1 MAVANNKMGVGT
13 FQVDENEQSSDILDI
28 FKPPVIEPHIIGGRT
43 IDYSPIN
50 GINDNGPYTFV
61 IQSSDIDYVHLPYT
75 RLRGKAKIV
84 KIVDGKETPCTS
96 SDDYSVVNC
105 FGNSLFKQVECS
117 LNNVELADQST
128 ATSHYKALI
137 ETVLSFSKDAK
148 TTHLKTRIFHKDGVG
163 VENRNET
170 VGSDTTSG
178 YAVRRSMVKDS
189 KDIFFSTNLHVDFMN
204 GMRLLPPNLN
214 LKLNFVRGS
223 DDFAIIAKTG
233 TYKIKIE
240 ELKLSVRKVQVS
252 EKKLNEHLQM
262 WRSNLALFP
271 YKRIKITA
279 NTIVSSK
286 VYTYT

>member
-1 MAVANNKMGVGT
+1 
-13 FQVDENEQSSDILDI
+13 
-28 FKPPVIEPHIIGGRT
+28 
-43 IDYSPIN
+43 
-50 GINDNGPYTFV
+50 
-61 IQSSDIDYVHLPYT
+61 
-75 RLRGKAKIV
+75 
-84 KIVDGKETPCTS
+84 
-96 SDDYSVVNC
+96 
-105 FGNSLFKQVECS
+105 
-117 LNNVELADQST
+117 
-128 ATSHYKALI
+128 
-137 ETVLSFSKDAK
+137 
-148 TTHLKTRIFHKDGVG
+148 
-163 VENRNET
+163 
-170 VGSDTTSG
+170 
-178 YAVRRSMVKDS
+178 
-189 KDIFFSTNLHVDFMN
+189 MN

-233 TYKIKIE
+233 AYKIKIE